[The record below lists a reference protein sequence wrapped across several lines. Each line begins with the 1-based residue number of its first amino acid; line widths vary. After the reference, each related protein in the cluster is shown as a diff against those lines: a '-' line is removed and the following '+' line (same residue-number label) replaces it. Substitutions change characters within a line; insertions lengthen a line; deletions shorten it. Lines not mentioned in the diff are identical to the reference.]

1 MEYNNA
7 HDFVISF
14 GYIYLLHCG
23 KLFVLMNRISSVN
36 NIQNAVNTLQ
46 WKCESGYQL
55 NKCNWIQPV
64 AIKSNVSLSFS
75 ACSIMRKH

>member
-1 MEYNNA
+1 MYN
-7 HDFVISF
+7 D
-14 GYIYLLHCG
+14 
-23 KLFVLMNRISSVN
+23 
-36 NIQNAVNTLQ
+36 IQNTVNILQ
-46 WKCESGYQL
+46 WKYELGYQL